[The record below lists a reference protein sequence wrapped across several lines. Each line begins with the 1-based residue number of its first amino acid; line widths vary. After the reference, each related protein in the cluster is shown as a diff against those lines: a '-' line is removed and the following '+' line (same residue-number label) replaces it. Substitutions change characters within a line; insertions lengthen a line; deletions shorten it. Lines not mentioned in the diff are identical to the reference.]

1 MKAIEYLVHMLKHF
15 TMITFFDVLDII
27 CLALVLFVAYQFI
40 KERRAGKL
48 ALGVGL
54 LFAFMIICELLNL
67 RSMQFLLSHFFDFG
81 IVVLVIIFQPEFRSA
96 LEKLGD
102 NSIKGV
108 KSIGEAKNSTQTIDM
123 IDTISNAIFDLA
135 KTKTGAIIVFERNT
149 KLGDFILS
157 GTILNAQVSTFLLR
171 NIFFNKA
178 PLHDGAVI
186 IRDNRIYCA
195 GCLLPLST
203 NPDIIKDLGTRHRA
217 AIGVSENSDCVA
229 VVVSEETG
237 IVSLANEGHI
247 YRNFTRATMKKK
259 LQEYLLQDKS
269 SQKGK
274 HGAKI
279 KMNPKNR
286 R

>member
-1 MKAIEYLVHMLKHF
+1 MGEFLSHIFKHF
-15 TMITFFDVLDII
+15 TIISFFDILDIL
-27 CLALVLFVAYQFI
+27 CLSVVLYSVYIFI
-40 KERRAGKL
+40 RERRAGKL
-48 ALGVGL
+48 ALGVAL
-54 LFAFMIICELLNL
+54 LFAFMLICQLLNL
-67 RSMQFLLSHFFDFG
+67 RSMQYLLSHMFEVG
-81 IVVLVIIFQPEFRSA
+81 IVLLAIIFQPELRSA

-108 KSIGEAKNSTQTIDM
+108 KIIGESKSSTQTVDM
-123 IDTISNAIFDLA
+123 IETISNAVFDLA

-149 KLGDFILS
+149 KLGDLILT
-157 GTILNAQVSTFLLR
+157 GTVVNAQVSTFLLR

-186 IRDNRIYCA
+186 IRDNRIYSA

-237 IVSLANEGHI
+237 IVSIANEGHI

-259 LQEYLLQDKS
+259 LEEYLIQDKS
-269 SQKGK
+269 SQKNK
-274 HGAKI
+274 HGVKI
-279 KMNPKNR
+279 KMNPKHKN
-286 R
+286 

>member
-1 MKAIEYLVHMLKHF
+1 MGAVWEFIVHMFRHF
-15 TMITFFDVLDII
+15 TVISFFDILDIL
-27 CLALVLFVAYQFI
+27 CLSLVLFVAFQFV

-54 LFAFMIICELLNL
+54 LFAFMILCNLLNL
-67 RSMQFLLSHFFDFG
+67 RSMQFILSHFFDFG
-81 IVVLVIIFQPEFRSA
+81 IIVLVIIFQPEFRSA

-123 IDTISNAIFDLA
+123 IDTISNAVFDLA

-186 IRDNRIYCA
+186 VRDNRIYSA

-237 IVSLANEGHI
+237 IVSITNEGHI

-269 SQKGK
+269 SQKK

-279 KMNPKNR
+279 KMSQKR